1 MRWSTEGPKHK
12 RSFRLYILSRS
23 HRTLCH
29 AMPHTCRREF
39 HARMYFFCVYEDDV
53 TNKCFQYQP
62 DSCRRSLI
70 INVFHFV
77 CATTMSLAVL
87 HNVSTTGNVDRKS
100 SPYTTL
106 NLKTKISTGKAHVLD
121 RRPNEVFVHYVGTDK
136 RLDEWVPADN
146 VRACTP
152 PRSASS
158 GREATSSPHPN
169 GVGTRKR
176 RRMESPTNT
185 LDRGET
191 QVPPVLPTTASARR
205 NFDKVNFGSW
215 QIKTW

>member
-1 MRWSTEGPKHK
+1 MFPVS
-12 RSFRLYILSRS
+12 
-23 HRTLCH
+23 
-29 AMPHTCRREF
+29 A
-39 HARMYFFCVYEDDV
+39 
-53 TNKCFQYQP
+53 KCAACP
-62 DSCRRSLI
+62 LI
-70 INVFHFV
+70 INAFHFIH
-77 CATTMSLAVL
+77 ATTMSLALV

-100 SPYTTL
+100 SSCTTPTPQT
-106 NLKTKISTGKAHVLD
+106 KTSTGKAHVLD
-121 RRPNEVFVHYVGTDK
+121 RRQNEVFVHYIGTDK

-152 PRSASS
+152 PRNATSS

-169 GVGTRKR
+169 GTGTRKR

-185 LDRGET
+185 HDQDAT
-191 QVPPVLPTTASARR
+191 QLPPALPTTASARR